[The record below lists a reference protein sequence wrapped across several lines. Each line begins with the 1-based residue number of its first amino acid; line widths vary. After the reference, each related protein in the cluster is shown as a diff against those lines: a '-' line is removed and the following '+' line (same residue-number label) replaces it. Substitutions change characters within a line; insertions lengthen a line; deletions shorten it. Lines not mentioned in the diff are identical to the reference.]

1 MAGHAPEEQVRGQCD
16 AWRRGKL
23 AVETQTITV
32 LQPRDAS
39 VNCLTASRNSPL
51 SEAIPMYIREGGTG
65 SPAQTPVVSSTGP
78 PKQNFRSS
86 FKAQV
91 RVTVNEASGIKKYKE
106 TRLEWTQIR
115 LPVWKAKRG
124 EERGRILDGLKGGRD
139 TEEARTPP
147 AHSTHDTHR

>member
-16 AWRRGKL
+16 AWMGGKL

-39 VNCLTASRNSPL
+39 VNCLIASRNSPL
-51 SEAIPMYIREGGTG
+51 SEAIPMSIREGGRG
-65 SPAQTPVVSSTGP
+65 SPAQTPAVSSTGP

-91 RVTVNEASGIKKYKE
+91 RVTVNETSGIKKYKE
-106 TRLEWTQIR
+106 WPEWTQIC

-124 EERGRILDGLKGGRD
+124 EERGGILDGLKGGRD

-147 AHSTHDTHR
+147 AHSTRDTHR